1 MPGRNKGR
9 RAVAIQVAGVN
20 KEFKTRAGPV
30 TALDNVTLE
39 VRAGE
44 VFGLL
49 GPNGA
54 GKTTLINALLNLV
67 VPDSGSVRVLGKEV
81 RKHPEILEGINALS
95 SQSGYPW
102 VLTPRDVL
110 EFFARSYNV
119 PSAEA
124 ERRIN
129 RLMQFFG
136 LDAIARQPFIS
147 LSTGERMRLSLAK
160 ALVNNPKLVLLDEP
174 TLGLDPDIARKVRAE
189 ILRINKRFGTT
200 VLLTSHYMQEVE
212 QLCDRVAFINHGRIA
227 DIGTAAELK
236 KRLFETETLVVEC
249 AKVAGLAALRKLG
262 FRREGT
268 SIVRELRGT
277 EDVLK
282 LLAAVRRTGTCVRS
296 VTTVKPSLEDY
307 FVKVLREPPALGNGA
322 RQGGTGREE
331 RG

>member
-1 MPGRNKGR
+1 IEVQGVSKG
-9 RAVAIQVAGVN
+9 
-20 KEFKTRAGPV
+20 FKAHGETIV
-30 TALDNVTLE
+30 ALDDVSLSVKE
-39 VRAGE
+39 GE
-44 VFGLL
+44 IFGLL

-81 RKHPEILEGINALS
+81 RKHPEVLEELNALS
-95 SQSGYPW
+95 AQSAYAW

-119 PSAEA
+119 PKAAAEK
-124 ERRIN
+124 RIA
-129 RLMQFFG
+129 RLMEFFG
-136 LDAIARQPFIS
+136 LHAIARQPFIS

-160 ALVNNPKLVLLDEP
+160 ALINNPRLVLLDEP

-212 QLCDRVAFINHGRIA
+212 QLCDRVAFINHGRIV

-249 AKVAGLAALRKLG
+249 DRIGNRQALRRLG
-262 FRREGT
+262 FRVRGQQVE
-268 SIVRELRGT
+268 RELRGT
-277 EDVLK
+277 EDVLT
-282 LLAAVRRTGTCVRS
+282 LLAAVKRTGTRVLS
-296 VTTVKPSLEDY
+296 VTTLKPTLEDY
-307 FVKVLREPPALGNGA
+307 FVKVLREDAMPV
-322 RQGGTGREE
+322 EE
-331 RG
+331 G